1 MIIYFTTGA
10 LDDNQISLGSS
21 DFTELVTVLLA
32 GHPGSLLGIVGLGL
46 VSTFHLQW
54 NEQVLGW
61 IGIGSHIFLRWSHL
75 ELKLL
80 DAGTFSKIK
89 NWNKQRRLDACE
101 DAIGFFSLSSS
112 SLSLRHVRRQQGGY
126 YWHTADVTRT
136 ALELP
141 CSICNNKKD
150 IILVVCF

>member
-1 MIIYFTTGA
+1 MVIYFTTGA
-10 LDDNQISLGSS
+10 LDDDQISLSAS
-21 DFTELVTVLLA
+21 DFTELVAVLLA
-32 GHPGSLLGIVGLGL
+32 GHPGSLLGIIGLGL
-46 VSTFHLQW
+46 VSTFHLKW
-54 NEQVLGW
+54 DEQVLGR

-101 DAIGFFSLSSS
+101 GAIGFFSLS

-141 CSICNNKKD
+141 CSISTTRK
-150 IILVVCF
+150 IFCFKLFCF